1 MRRLQAEIAP
11 YPLGALS
18 PAVEPWYVKLGWE
31 RWQGPLWIDK
41 DGAVSETPNETV
53 LVYRTPRT
61 GSLDLSQPLTAEW
74 RPFELW

>member
-1 MRRLQAEIAP
+1 MRRLQDEIRG

-31 RWQGPLWIDK
+31 RWQGPLRIDR
-41 DGAVSETPNETV
+41 DGDLQETLGETV
-53 LVYRTPRT
+53 LVYRTPQT
-61 GSLDLSQPLTAEW
+61 PPLDLSLPLTAEW